1 MEIIGLFVL
10 LALLGWMMGGSDAP
24 LAAKFLAAIGKGFV
38 LCLPMMIGI
47 FAGLF
52 WLGQQSAQCQNLPV
66 GWACPAPPL
75 FTVETWGWIAIGG
88 VIVTVLEF
96 AAMFFSKREWISF
109 D

>member
-1 MEIIGLFVL
+1 MEILGPLFL
-10 LALLGWMMGGSDAP
+10 LAVIGWMMGGKGAP
-24 LAAKFLAAIGKGFV
+24 VAVKYMELLGKGFV
-38 LCLPMMIGI
+38 LCLPTMISF

-52 WLGQQSAQCQNLPV
+52 WLGAQSAQCQNLPP

-88 VIVTVLEF
+88 IIITILEF
-96 AAMFFSKREWISF
+96 VVMFFSKREWISL